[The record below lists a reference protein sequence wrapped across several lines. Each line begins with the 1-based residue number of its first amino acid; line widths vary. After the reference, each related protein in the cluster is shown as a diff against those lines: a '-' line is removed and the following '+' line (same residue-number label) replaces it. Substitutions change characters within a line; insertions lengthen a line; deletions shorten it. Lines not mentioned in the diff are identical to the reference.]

1 MRLLYPIDVKDQ
13 DPDSIAFRVC
23 GEPEVVTYGQLEQR
37 ANQAAH
43 VFRAC
48 GARLGDHV
56 AILLKNQREFLEIC
70 FGAERAGLYYTTM
83 STRLTVAEIAY
94 IVQDCGAKVLIVG
107 EDLLENMH
115 LWPQIEIL
123 LPNIELA
130 VGLRINHSK
139 QSAQKLIAALPAQPK
154 KSFFIK
160 SVHAPVS
167 SMHIRDNLIANKN
180 SKDIVES
187 VAKYA
192 KEQWLYHDIT
202 KSKP

>member
-1 MRLLYPIDVKDQ
+1 MRIGIYSGTF
-13 DPDSIAFRVC
+13 DPVHKGHIAFALESIESAKLDKVYFA
-23 GEPEVVTYGQLEQR
+23 PEIKPRRKQQSSHVAHRLAMLNLAVRSYKKLAVLELPDAFFTPLKTYGRLR
-37 ANQAAH
+37 AK
-43 VFRAC
+43 FPE
-48 GARLGDHV
+48 DEI
-56 AILLKNQREFLEIC
+56 ILL
-70 FGAERAGLYYTTM
+70 
-83 STRLTVAEIAY
+83 
-94 IVQDCGAKVLIVG
+94 VG

-115 LWPQIEIL
+115 LWPHIEIL

-130 VGLRINHSK
+130 VGLRKNHSK
-139 QSAQKLIAALPAQPK
+139 QSAKKLIAELPAQPK

-167 SMHIRDNLIANKN
+167 SMHIRESLIANKN

-192 KEQWLYHDIT
+192 KEQWLYHDIS